1 MAWEAIDNES
11 ALAVPAD
18 GVRVLAR
25 NVGVEN
31 QRGKKVIRIF
41 LGKDLGVKL
50 ASYPFCD
57 ILVGTEADHGK
68 LAVRFR
74 KEGGQFKPSRN
85 KQSTSIVIGVKS
97 LEGLFSTSFETFDR
111 AGLRLTTDGQ
121 SAVFAFDC
129 PDDFWCADE
138 D

>member
-1 MAWEAIDNES
+1 MAWEEIES
-11 ALAVPAD
+11 ESFLAVPKD

-41 LGKDLGVKL
+41 LGKDLGRKL
-50 ASYPFCD
+50 ADFPTCD
-57 ILVGTEADHGK
+57 VLVGTDEDRGM

-85 KQSTSIVIGVKS
+85 RQSTSIVIGVKS
-97 LEGLFSTSFETFDR
+97 LTGLFSTDFEAFDR
-111 AGLRLTTDGQ
+111 PGLELKTDGKT
-121 SAVFAFDC
+121 AMFAFGC
-129 PDDFWCADE
+129 PDEFWCADE